1 MQKLSDYAAAH
12 GVTYRTAWN
21 RYKRGAIPGAF
32 KDHTGH
38 VLVPTGTEALKQ
50 RCAIYARVSTHQHKD
65 DLERQVNRLK
75 EFATARGLEVTHVV
89 QEVGSGVND
98 ARSKLTALLGKHEE
112 WGTLLVEHKDRLTRT
127 SFTGY
132 QQLLSLLGKDVLV
145 AETYEDSDE
154 GRMEDIFSLLYAFA
168 ASEHG
173 NAEAKRR
180 AERAAKALT
189 DE

>member
-1 MQKLSDYAAAH
+1 M
-12 GVTYRTAWN
+12 
-21 RYKRGAIPGAF
+21 
-32 KDHTGH
+32 
-38 VLVPTGTEALKQ
+38 
-50 RCAIYARVSTHQHKD
+50 
-65 DLERQVNRLK
+65 NRLK

-98 ARSKLTALLGKHEE
+98 ARPKLTALLGKHEE